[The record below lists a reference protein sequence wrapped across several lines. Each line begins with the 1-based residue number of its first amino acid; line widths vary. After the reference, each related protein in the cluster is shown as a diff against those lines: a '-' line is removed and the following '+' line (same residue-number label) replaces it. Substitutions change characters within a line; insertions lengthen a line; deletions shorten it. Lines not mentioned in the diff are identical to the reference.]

1 MVTGAEVKGFFF
13 LRDVDVAACARGVD
27 VAPSSG
33 QWAPRDSVL
42 FLYFSHSMSSSF
54 ADLDFK
60 FIEQK
65 NVQIKLGF
73 LCMVVF
79 LEYYNF
85 YLGFKTGW
93 HTIFE
98 IAALQT
104 WHDNTSNEGL
114 RQKF

>member
-1 MVTGAEVKGFFF
+1 
-13 LRDVDVAACARGVD
+13 
-27 VAPSSG
+27 
-33 QWAPRDSVL
+33 
-42 FLYFSHSMSSSF
+42 
-54 ADLDFK
+54 
-60 FIEQK
+60 
-65 NVQIKLGF
+65 
-73 LCMVVF
+73 MVVF

-85 YLGFKTGW
+85 YLGFKMGW